1 MAAPKKKPDKAK
13 AAQTQAK
20 AAQAKAEAKRD
31 AARSKA
37 GAKAAKAK
45 AKAAKAK
52 AKAAIERD
60 EARASRRESGR
71 RTVSAIHEAIR
82 TALGQDTQLAD
93 ELQDAQR
100 RAGGKRT
107 AAAWLHAADALE
119 PVLADAVEKRPSFLG
134 RLAYGTAQLVS
145 ALATDDAA
153 SSSRFAEI
161 AGGDHVGI
169 VFIDVVGFTAYTAS
183 NGDEAAVSLVKRLET
198 MVSSI
203 CNLHDGEVV
212 KHLGDGFLLA
222 FGSAADAVRA
232 AVALRDAARK
242 RRAADPT
249 FQRVRIAVHAGRPS
263 VVREDLIGHDVNL
276 TARLLEH
283 CEPGEVLA
291 TADARELASREDEEL
306 RFADAGDVEARG
318 VPEPIATFRAG
329 G

>member
-1 MAAPKKKPDKAK
+1 MADEKAEKAKKKLAAAKSKNAAMTKA
-13 AAQTQAK
+13 T
-20 AAQAKAEAKRD
+20 
-31 AARSKA
+31 
-37 GAKAAKAK
+37 KAK
-45 AKAAKAK
+45 AKVAVAK
-52 AKAAIERD
+52 E
-60 EARASRRESGR
+60 EARAAKRESGR
-71 RTVSAIHEAIR
+71 RAVSAIHEAIR
-82 TALGQDTQLAD
+82 TALGQDTELA
-93 ELQDAQR
+93 EEMEDAQR

-183 NGDEAAVSLVKRLET
+183 NGDDAAVALVKRLET

-232 AVALRDAARK
+232 ALALRDAARK
-242 RRAADPT
+242 KRAADPS
-249 FQRVRIAVHAGRPS
+249 FQQVRIAVHAGRPS
-263 VVREDLIGHDVNL
+263 VLREDLIGHDVNL

-291 TADARELASREDEEL
+291 TAEAKELASKVDDAI
-306 RFADAGDVEARG
+306 RFLDAGEVEARG

-329 G
+329 V